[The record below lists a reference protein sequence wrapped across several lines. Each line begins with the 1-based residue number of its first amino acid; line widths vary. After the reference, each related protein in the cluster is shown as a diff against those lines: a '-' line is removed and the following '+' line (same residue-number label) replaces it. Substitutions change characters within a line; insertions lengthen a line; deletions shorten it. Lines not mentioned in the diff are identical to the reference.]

1 MDAILCFSCGV
12 AGFLFSEGA
21 PLSEAWIT
29 FLEFAVIVMGRVAS
43 FIAGQKEQSRW
54 IRVCWLPSR
63 KDLVGGR
70 SVIVDFPGSL
80 STVSFSS
87 SSSSFS
93 EQSIRVYRN
102 RQCSSFVFNYQ
113 FLASSLFFLLVSFTS
128 TVHSQDCQY
137 PQKNASRGR
146 PTTERYRECFLFCN
160 ITSIAPHL
168 YHRARLT
175 LVPEYISY
183 DTLFTFRS

>member
-70 SVIVDFPGSL
+70 SVIVDFPGPL

-87 SSSSFS
+87 SSSSFC
-93 EQSIRVYRN
+93 EQSIRGLSKPPVLVFRF
-102 RQCSSFVFNYQ
+102 QLSVFSFF
-113 FLASSLFFLLVSFTS
+113 SFLLAGEL
-128 TVHSQDCQY
+128 HQY
-137 PQKNASRGR
+137 
-146 PTTERYRECFLFCN
+146 
-160 ITSIAPHL
+160 
-168 YHRARLT
+168 
-175 LVPEYISY
+175 
-183 DTLFTFRS
+183 RS